1 MEILFKLIIKK
12 FETGNTLR
20 IQDQK
25 VYKKY
30 PARYAKFHGSR
41 KKYPSI
47 DLDLMKR
54 TQYRLNYDVILL
66 LPYALSLAPCALL
79 YHRNQRPVTSNQRPA

>member
-1 MEILFKLIIKK
+1 MGILSKLKIKK

-25 VYKKY
+25 VCKKY
-30 PARYAKFHGSR
+30 PARYAKFHGSS

-47 DLDLMKR
+47 HLDLTKR

-66 LPYALSLAPCALL
+66 LLYALSLAPCALL
-79 YHRNQRPVTSNQRPA
+79 YHRDQ